1 MGDQLGYTEEG
12 YLGTYNSGDGSST
25 IVHDYNNCGS
35 MTVASSNK
43 EGRAKSSSKNRMHD
57 PNTYSQL
64 RMLGLTTPNARRY
77 EHDETMRRT
86 QSQLAEQ
93 EREEEDVK
101 RMVRK
106 QQVCVEGALV
116 TLIVLSVVA
125 LVVILV
131 IVLRK

>member
-1 MGDQLGYTEEG
+1 
-12 YLGTYNSGDGSST
+12 
-25 IVHDYNNCGS
+25 
-35 MTVASSNK
+35 
-43 EGRAKSSSKNRMHD
+43 MHD

-93 EREEEDVK
+93 EGEEEDVK
-101 RMVRK
+101 RMLRK

-131 IVLRK
+131 IVLSVSSRPATIIVSGMLRFPTQPHYWPSFLCCMAKIPRFPQ